1 MISFIDLPSSCRATT
16 RRAVVALSLLGA
28 AALPASTSEA
38 QVGNSPYLGSFYYNT
53 AMPAGDAKSFADN
66 FSWLGFTIEGDW
78 FNKPNISTGFI
89 AGWQE
94 IYKNQGGDSF
104 TFDNGTVTGSTYRHI
119 SSIPLLLRA
128 RYWRG
133 HPGEQFHPF
142 AGLGIGTYWM
152 KQTLDL
158 GLYTAE
164 ETNWHFGLAPE
175 IGVLMATKGGVGVT
189 LNARYNYPFAAG
201 DYLGGGSASFAY
213 WGIGIGIA
221 YGQ

>member
-1 MISFIDLPSSCRATT
+1 LRGEH
-16 RRAVVALSLLGA
+16 GA
-28 AALPASTSEA
+28 A
-38 QVGNSPYLGSFYYNT
+38 
-53 AMPAGDAKSFADN
+53 M
-66 FSWLGFTIEGDW
+66 
-78 FNKPNISTGFI
+78 
-89 AGWQE
+89 
-94 IYKNQGGDSF
+94 
-104 TFDNGTVTGSTYRHI
+104 
-119 SSIPLLLRA
+119 
-128 RYWRG
+128 
-133 HPGEQFHPF
+133 HPF
-142 AGLGIGTYWM
+142 LGLGIGTYWM

-175 IGVLMATKGGVGVT
+175 VGVLMATKSGVGIS